1 MPRLSLDDVFP
12 AAPPHAPHTPAPRPL
27 SGVGAHPEMR
37 SEGKGTRTEV
47 STRWASI
54 YALEL
59 RGLSIAEIAQALGMS
74 QSGVSRI
81 TTDERYIAY
90 REQHLGAIDA
100 EFVMMKPL
108 AFAALKSGLNSS
120 DENTALRASEQ
131 WFKGAGFGGFAKDPV
146 PQTRTTA
153 EDVAAALIAGVQ
165 VNVNVNVTPT
175 ESRHNMPSGIEG
187 NASASPDHG
196 E

>member
-12 AAPPHAPHTPAPRPL
+12 AAPPHAPHTTPQRKLVGIAADADLREPG
-27 SGVGAHPEMR
+27 GVRE
-37 SEGKGTRTEV
+37 EV
-47 STRWASI
+47 PTKWAGI
-54 YALEL
+54 YSLEL
-59 RGLSIAEIAQALGMS
+59 RGLQSKEIARALGMS
-74 QSGVSRI
+74 PGGVSRI
-81 TTDERYIAY
+81 TNDERYIQY
-90 REQHLGAIDA
+90 REKRLATLDA

-108 AFAALKSGLNSS
+108 AFAALKGGLEST

-165 VNVNVNVTPT
+165 VNVQVNVAA
-175 ESRHNMPSGIEG
+175 EG
-187 NASASPDHG
+187 GASATVASLSPLDG
-196 E
+196 ERDE